1 MTGGRYRAVAPACK
15 DGRPAASRS
24 GLTAVLVVTW
34 CFAFPLRVADLS
46 QFFTRPVVRL

>member
-15 DGRPAASRS
+15 DGRTAASRS
-24 GLTAVLVVTW
+24 GLTAVLVVT
-34 CFAFPLRVADLS
+34 ADLS